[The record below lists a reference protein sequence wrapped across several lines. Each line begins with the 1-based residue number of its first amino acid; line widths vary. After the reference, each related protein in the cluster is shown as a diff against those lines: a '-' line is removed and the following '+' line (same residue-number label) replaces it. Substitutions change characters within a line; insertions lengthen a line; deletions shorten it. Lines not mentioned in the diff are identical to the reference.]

1 MLERLIPVFMRD
13 ILLERVVC
21 FDSHCDAL
29 IDLLQ
34 LKNRAA
40 VVKNFDVDKN
50 N

>member
-1 MLERLIPVFMRD
+1 MHD
-13 ILLERVVC
+13 ILLGRVVC
-21 FDSHCDAL
+21 FDSRRDAL

-40 VVKNFDVDKN
+40 IVKNCDDDKN